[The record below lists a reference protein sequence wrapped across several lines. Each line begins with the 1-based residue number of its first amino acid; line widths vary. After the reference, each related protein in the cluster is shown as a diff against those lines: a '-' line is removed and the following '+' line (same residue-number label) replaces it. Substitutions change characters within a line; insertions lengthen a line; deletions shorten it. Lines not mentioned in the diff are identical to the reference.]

1 MSDRPRP
8 RAFRLDDE
16 SVALD
21 DVRAPVAPKAEVRLE
36 SQPIPVDTRAAPID
50 EGERQIEEA
59 QRSGIAKPGARRSAR
74 LPGRVSAAWS
84 RSASDFG

>member
-21 DVRAPVAPKAEVRLE
+21 DVRAPPSPKAEVRLE
-36 SQPIPVDTRAAPID
+36 TAPIPADTRSAPID
-50 EGERQIEEA
+50 EGEQQIEAA
-59 QRSGIAKPGARRSAR
+59 QRSGVAKPWRPSLGALA
-74 LPGRVSAAWS
+74 
-84 RSASDFG
+84 